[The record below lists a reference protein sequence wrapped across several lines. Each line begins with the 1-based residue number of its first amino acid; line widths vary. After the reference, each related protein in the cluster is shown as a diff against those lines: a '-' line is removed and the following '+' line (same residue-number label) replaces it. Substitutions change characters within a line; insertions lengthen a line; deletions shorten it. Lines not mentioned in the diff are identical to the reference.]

1 MVIKMTYNELD
12 KEKINKIQHEVEDDS
27 EQINEIVNSI
37 IQPYCKDLDNYVGF
51 IKDVLK
57 DGENPPTAQE
67 LDDFCMNL
75 SVYIYYASGM
85 QEQLGIKDDIARAVY
100 NEMYHN
106 TRNNLDKGTISDKD
120 SIAQLESQQEYLTS
134 VCYKRA
140 YSIMKAKVS
149 AAQEILSSIKKI
161 ITRRIQE
168 MSLTQIGGN

>member
-1 MVIKMTYNELD
+1 MVIKMTYDELD